1 MDYAQEFQ
9 KDIVNNPAIT
19 EKVTELNGVT
29 EQIKNLEYTKS
40 QTLKQ
45 FIKDHPGVSM
55 GSAILHANQQNE
67 GINDELNQ
75 LYNKQSSLKANVDYA
90 QNLALKMF
98 DYKIDQNKERV
109 KAEQDIAQEE
119 RQFKKQKDIIDYNAS
134 A

>member
-45 FIKDHPGVSM
+45 FIKDHPGISM

-67 GINDELNQ
+67 
-75 LYNKQSSLKANVDYA
+75 
-90 QNLALKMF
+90 
-98 DYKIDQNKERV
+98 
-109 KAEQDIAQEE
+109 
-119 RQFKKQKDIIDYNAS
+119 
-134 A
+134 